1 MPKFEIFMDAK
12 GEFRWRLKADNN
24 EVIASSEGYTSKASC
39 INGIDSVK
47 ENAPKAEIEDQ
58 T

>member
-1 MPKFEIFMDAK
+1 MPKFEIFMDAQD
-12 GEFRWRLKADNN
+12 EFRWRLKADNN
-24 EVIASSEGYTSKASC
+24 EVIATSEGYTSKASC